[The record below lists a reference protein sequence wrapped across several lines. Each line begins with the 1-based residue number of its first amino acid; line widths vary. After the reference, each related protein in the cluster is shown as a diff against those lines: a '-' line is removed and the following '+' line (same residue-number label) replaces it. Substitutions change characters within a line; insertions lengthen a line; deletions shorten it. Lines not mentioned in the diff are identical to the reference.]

1 MDGGG
6 VRGREHVHSAPVDVE
21 DRAVDRGG
29 LVRGEID
36 RRRGDRLR
44 VTGASAGAPRMNTA
58 PGYSVA
64 GFQSGGMMTPGE
76 IALTRMPRGP
86 NSAAQDLVS
95 VSTAPLVE
103 L

>member
-1 MDGGG
+1 
-6 VRGREHVHSAPVDVE
+6 
-21 DRAVDRGG
+21 
-29 LVRGEID
+29 
-36 RRRGDRLR
+36 
-44 VTGASAGAPRMNTA
+44 MNTA

-86 NSAAQDLVS
+86 NSAAHALVS